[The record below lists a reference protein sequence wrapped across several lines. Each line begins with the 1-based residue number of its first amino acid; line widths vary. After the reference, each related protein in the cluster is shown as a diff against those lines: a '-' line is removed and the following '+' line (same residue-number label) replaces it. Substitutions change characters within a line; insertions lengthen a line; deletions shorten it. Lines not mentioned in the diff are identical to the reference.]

1 MYKLLNDIFYGK
13 YREISRYIIVG
24 GCTTLVNLITFTV
37 MRGLFNINVNI
48 SNVVSIIISIL
59 FAYVTNKVFV
69 FESHCLTIKEL
80 LSELSKFFGAR
91 LLTMIIEVGGVFLL
105 YDIIGQNEFVAKIEI
120 QVIVLIANYI
130 ISKFFVFSK

>member
-24 GCTTLVNLITFTV
+24 GCTTLVNLITFTL

-48 SNVVSIIISIL
+48 SNIISIIISIL
-59 FAYVTNKVFV
+59 FAYITNKIFV

-80 LSELSKFFGAR
+80 LSELFKFFGAR
-91 LLTMIIEVGGVFLL
+91 LLTMVIEVGGGFLL
-105 YDIIGQNEFVAKIEI
+105 YDIIGEN
-120 QVIVLIANYI
+120 
-130 ISKFFVFSK
+130 

>member
-1 MYKLLNDIFYGK
+1 
-13 YREISRYIIVG
+13 
-24 GCTTLVNLITFTV
+24 

-48 SNVVSIIISIL
+48 SNIISIIISIL
-59 FAYVTNKVFV
+59 FAYITNKIFV

-80 LSELSKFFGAR
+80 LSELFKFFGAR
-91 LLTMIIEVGGVFLL
+91 LLTMVIEVGGVFLL
-105 YDIIGQNEFVAKIEI
+105 YDIIGQNEFVAKVEI

>member
-1 MYKLLNDIFYGK
+1 MYNIGQFNHIYGNAW
-13 YREISRYIIVG
+13 IV
-24 GCTTLVNLITFTV
+24 
-37 MRGLFNINVNI
+37 NVNI

-91 LLTMIIEVGGVFLL
+91 LLTMVIEVGGVFLL
-105 YDIIGQNEFVAKIEI
+105 YDIIGQSEFVAKIEI

>member
-24 GCTTLVNLITFTV
+24 GCTTLVNLITFTL

-48 SNVVSIIISIL
+48 SNIISI
-59 FAYVTNKVFV
+59 
-69 FESHCLTIKEL
+69 TIKEL
-80 LSELSKFFGAR
+80 LSELFKFFGAR
-91 LLTMIIEVGGVFLL
+91 LLTMVIEVGGVFLL
-105 YDIIGQNEFVAKIEI
+105 YDIIGQNEFVAKVEI